1 MDKEYLD
8 ERLVE
13 LVNHALTTN
22 AFEKFKLEESLNEIF
37 KNDDI
42 TFVYPKNVFEEDA
55 ESRLF
60 YVLHGKYFSEVT
72 FRKDMRFVLTVPM
85 KIKELRYAVQKKP
98 ERQGKGME
106 IVLASGDTYHL
117 NSNEDCSANWT
128 EMYSEY
134 IGLIYNHLLEDQD
147 ENQNQEE

>member
-1 MDKEYLD
+1 MNKEYLD

-22 AFEKFKLEESLNEIF
+22 TFEKFKLEESLNEIF

-42 TFVYPKNVFEEDA
+42 KFVYPKNVFEEDA
-55 ESRLF
+55 ESRIF
-60 YVLHGKYFSEVT
+60 YVLHGRFFSEVW
-72 FRKDMRFVLTVPM
+72 FKKDMRYVFTQPLLL
-85 KIKELRYAVQKKP
+85 KGLKYSVQKKP
-98 ERQGKGME
+98 ERYGKGLE
-106 IVLASGDTYHL
+106 IVLPDGEPILL

-134 IGLIYNHLLEDQD
+134 IGLIYTHLLEDS
-147 ENQNQEE
+147 E